1 MIDSYQNQESSM
13 SDISKKLIEIGSQFE
28 DNQDLLD
35 AIIEQDNSDDLLT
48 AIGMAIANSEGM
60 ITINETGKK
69 HLKLSLE
76 YLEQIIQDLEVDDN

>member
-1 MIDSYQNQESSM
+1 M

>member
-1 MIDSYQNQESSM
+1 M

-76 YLEQIIQDLEVDDN
+76 YLEQIIQDLEGDDN